1 MYANLSSN
9 ENEGL
14 KALSPL
20 LVAPPELR
28 CIALALMNNF
38 RSPLVLYGTEPL
50 SKRRMGSS
58 EGPSKRTNL
67 GTQRAIV
74 DSGADL
80 HL

>member
-14 KALSPL
+14 KALSHL

-28 CIALALMNNF
+28 CVALALMNNF

-50 SKRRMGSS
+50 SKK
-58 EGPSKRTNL
+58 KRTNL